1 VKDRT
6 QGPAAGI
13 PDPAFD
19 ATEDREELTLRPRF
33 LTEFVGQ
40 EKLKEN
46 LAVYIEAAKQRG
58 EHLDHVFLSGPPG
71 LGKTTLAAIVANEL
85 GVQFRATSAP
95 ALEKPGDLAAILTS
109 IGERN
114 IFFID
119 EIHRLR
125 PVVEEMLYSAMEDFE
140 IDVVIGQGPGART
153 IKIPLPPFTLVGATT
168 KTGLVSSPLYS
179 RFGIP
184 MRLDFYEPS
193 ELCKIVFRSAGILK
207 VNVQADAAELVS
219 RCSRGTP
226 RIANRILRRMRDFAQ
241 VWGNGAI
248 DVSIVQRGL
257 ESLEIDARGLDKVDR
272 EILRTLVEKYA
283 GGPVGSETIAISIG
297 EAVDTLEDVYE
308 PYLIQIGFLKR
319 TPRGRVATEGA
330 WEHLGV
336 RHTGSENQPVLF

>member
-1 VKDRT
+1 VNDADRL
-6 QGPAAGI
+6 GSP
-13 PDPAFD
+13 
-19 ATEDREELTLRPRF
+19 ELREEDGEESTLRPRF
-33 LTEFVGQ
+33 LAEFVGQ

-46 LAVYIEAAKQRG
+46 LAVYITAARQRG

-71 LGKTTLAAIVANEL
+71 LGKTTLAGIVAHEL

-95 ALEKPGDLAAILTS
+95 ALERPGDLAAILTS

-119 EIHRLR
+119 EIHRLK

-184 MRLDFYEPS
+184 MRLDFYEPAD
-193 ELCKIVFRSAGILK
+193 LKRIVFRSAGILK
-207 VNVQADAAELVS
+207 VSVENDAAE
-219 RCSRGTP
+219 RIAQCSRGTP

-241 VWGNGAI
+241 VLGNGVI
-248 DVSIVQRGL
+248 DDSIVHKGL
-257 ESLEIDARGLDKVDR
+257 QSLEIDARGLDKIDR
-272 EILRTLVEKYA
+272 EILHTLVEKYS
-283 GGPVGSETIAISIG
+283 GGPVGSETLAISIG

-319 TPRGRVATEGA
+319 TPRGRMATRWA
-330 WEHLGV
+330 YEHLGV
-336 RHTGSENQPVLF
+336 KQRNGSEDQPILF

>member
-1 VKDRT
+1 MKDKSKE
-6 QGPAAGI
+6 PALRV
-13 PDPAFD
+13 PDPAFSD
-19 ATEDREELTLRPRF
+19 SEDREEVTLRPR
-33 LTEFVGQ
+33 LLSEFIGQ
-40 EKLKEN
+40 VKQKEN

-119 EIHRLR
+119 EIHRLK

-184 MRLDFYEPS
+184 MRLDFYEP
-193 ELCKIVFRSAGILK
+193 EDIRAIVFRSAGILG
-207 VNVQADAAELVS
+207 VTLDERAAQMLA

-241 VWGNGAI
+241 VWGKGVI
-248 DVSIVQRGL
+248 DLPIVTRGL
-257 ESLEIDARGLDKVDR
+257 ESLEIDSLGLDKLDR
-272 EILRTLVEKYA
+272 AILRTLVEKYG

-297 EAVDTLEDVYE
+297 ESVDTLEDVYE
-308 PYLIQIGFLKR
+308 PFLIQIGFLKR
-319 TPRGRVATEGA
+319 TPRGRVATNGA

-336 RHTGSENQPVLF
+336 KRTGSEDQSILF

>member
-1 VKDRT
+1 MKDRSKNAS
-6 QGPAAGI
+6 PRV

-19 ATEDREELTLRPRF
+19 DEDREEITLRPRM
-33 LTEFVGQ
+33 LSEFIGQ
-40 EKLKEN
+40 VKQKEN
-46 LAVYIEAAKQRG
+46 LAVYIEAARKRG

-119 EIHRLR
+119 EIHRLK

-153 IKIPLPPFTLVGATT
+153 IKIPLPPFTLIGATT

-184 MRLDFYEPS
+184 MRLDFYEPEDIRS
-193 ELCKIVFRSAGILK
+193 IIFRSAGILG
-207 VNVQADAAELVS
+207 VNLDDRAAQTMA

-241 VWGNGAI
+241 VWGTGVI
-248 DVSIVQRGL
+248 DLPIVTRGL
-257 ESLEIDARGLDKVDR
+257 ESLEIDSRGLDKLDR

-297 EAVDTLEDVYE
+297 ESVDTLEDVYE
-308 PYLIQIGFLKR
+308 PFLIQIGFLKR
-319 TPRGRVATEGA
+319 TPRGRVATNGA

-336 RHTGSENQPVLF
+336 KRTGSEDQPILF